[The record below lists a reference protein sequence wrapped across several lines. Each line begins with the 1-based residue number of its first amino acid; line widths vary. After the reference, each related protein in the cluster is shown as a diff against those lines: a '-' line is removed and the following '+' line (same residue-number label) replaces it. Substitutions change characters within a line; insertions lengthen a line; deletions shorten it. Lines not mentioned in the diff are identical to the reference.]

1 MASDTICLGERQAC
15 AIRAT
20 RLNEDCTVAE
30 GEDNAVVTAAL
41 VTLTASPEVEEGTSY
56 QPKNACDDIRWTAEE
71 PDNII
76 RYTGDGELSDF
87 DNELIELLTD
97 AALLTGATGTPWEGM
112 NIGRAMPGPDT
123 PAGAGVALE
132 IWVKNAVVGSG
143 GGPCG
148 PAGTHP
154 PFTRYVFP
162 KVTVRPGDRTFS
174 IDAGTFAFAIKAS
187 PNPNWGEGPWGDW
200 QPAESMP
207 EDAPYAAFWDDA
219 LPETGCGYIEV
230 PAGS

>member
-15 AIRAT
+15 ALRAT
-20 RLNEDCTVAE
+20 RLNDDCTVAE

-41 VTLTASPEVEEGTSY
+41 MTLTASPEVEEGTTY

-76 RYTGDGELSDF
+76 RYTGDGEMTDF

-97 AALLTGATGTPWEGM
+97 SALFTGAVGTPWEGM
-112 NIGRAMPGPDT
+112 NIGTGMPGPDT
-123 PAGAGVALE
+123 PANPGVALE
-132 IWVKNAVVGSG
+132 IWVKNAVVGSE
-143 GGPCG
+143 GPCG
-148 PAGTHP
+148 PAGSHP

-162 KVTVRPGDRTFS
+162 RVRIRPGDRTFS
-174 IDAGTFAFAIKAS
+174 NDPATFAFSIKAS
-187 PNPNWGEGPWGDW
+187 PNPQWGEGPWGDW
-200 QPAESMP
+200 QPAE
-207 EDAPYAAFWDDA
+207 EIGNYPYVRFWDDA